1 MPAYAYTGLSASGKN
16 VKGNESAESV
26 AALKA
31 MLKRKGIYLTA
42 VTETGAGGMAAQA
55 ARSEGA
61 TEIDLGKLFD
71 RIKPKDV
78 ARVTRLMSTLLIAG
92 VTLPEA
98 LAALTDQ
105 VESERFKGILGDLS
119 MKVNEGSALA
129 DAMSAH
135 PKVFSDLYI
144 NMIRAGEASGSLET
158 VLIRLADFMEQEE
171 ELKGKILQAMI
182 YPAAMMLV
190 GGFVVALLMVKVVPN
205 ISQMFEDEGA
215 DLPKSTQ
222 LLIWISGYFVGY
234 GEEKVM
240 RIALRVAL
248 TFTLLGV
255 AIWAL
260 SRYLK
265 TAPGRLMRDTVM
277 LKLPVVGE
285 LVRKIAVARF
295 ARTLS
300 TMLASGV
307 QLLQALDI
315 VKSLLGNVVLE
326 KVVTE
331 ARDNIREGE
340 GVAPALKRS
349 GQFPPLVTHMIAVG
363 ERSGQLEKM
372 LSELADAYDRE
383 TQEAIAQMTAVLEPI
398 MIVGMGGV
406 VAFIVFSVMRPILQ
420 MNSFGAGG

>member
-1 MPAYAYTGLSASGKN
+1 MPGYAYTGLSAAGKN
-16 VKGNESAESV
+16 VKGTETAESV

-31 MLKRKGIYLTA
+31 ALKRKGIYLTA

-55 ARSEGA
+55 SSDEGA

-98 LAALTDQ
+98 LSALTDQ
-105 VESERFKGILGDLS
+105 VESERFKGILSDLS
-119 MKVNEGSALA
+119 SKVNEGSALA

-182 YPAAMMLV
+182 YPAAMMVV
-190 GGFVVALLMVKVVPN
+190 GGFVVALLMIKVVPN

-215 DLPKSTQ
+215 ELPKSTQ
-222 LLIWISGYFVGY
+222 MLIWISGYFVGY
-234 GEEKVM
+234 GEEQVM
-240 RIALRVAL
+240 RIALRVSL
-248 TFTLLGV
+248 TFALLGV
-255 AIWAL
+255 GIWGL

-265 TAPGRLMRDTVM
+265 TAPGRLVRDTLM

-285 LVRKIAVARF
+285 LARKVAVARF

-372 LSELADAYDRE
+372 LTELADAYDRE
-383 TQEAIAQMTAVLEPI
+383 TQDAIARMTAVLEPI

-420 MNSFGAGG
+420 MNSFGGG